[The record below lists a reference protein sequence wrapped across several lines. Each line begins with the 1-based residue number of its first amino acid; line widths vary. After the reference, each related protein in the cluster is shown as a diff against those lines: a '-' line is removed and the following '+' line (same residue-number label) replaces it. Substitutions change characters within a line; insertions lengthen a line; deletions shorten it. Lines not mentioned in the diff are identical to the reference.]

1 MFWMDIRCTTIFVL
15 LTEKLIHVGKE
26 PEGLGFIMGRL
37 TIFLLLASCIV
48 IALVQ
53 GGKKDKDKDKD
64 KDKGGCK
71 KKDEKNI
78 DKLCLQKGE
87 NMIHENLFMTLNMLI
102 MRNIT
107 NRDIRVLHRV

>member
-1 MFWMDIRCTTIFVL
+1 
-15 LTEKLIHVGKE
+15 
-26 PEGLGFIMGRL
+26 MGRL

-53 GGKKDKDKDKD
+53 GGKKD

-107 NRDIRVLHRV
+107 NRDIRVLCRV